1 MIPLSSKT
9 EEKETYEEPASEE
22 SRAAQALEVYKCNWK
37 EAVGVFIATAVQ
49 MSFFPGVML
58 SPDFQ
63 WGFISD
69 YSWFVITLVTYASLS
84 DTIGRWVAGRADL
97 VSKKNYLLSN
107 IVRGIIFTIIYLLTF
122 FDVSENFLG
131 STWFIMVGLLVFATT
146 YGYFITLGFKYGS
159 DETTGDQGMAGT
171 IVGFHM
177 TFGICFGS
185 AIALAFLS

>member
-1 MIPLSSKT
+1 MTPPTAKA
-9 EEKETYEEPASEE
+9 EQKETYEPVSEK
-22 SRAAQALEVYKCNWK
+22 SRAAQAWDVYKCNWK
-37 EAVGVFIATAVQ
+37 EAVGVFISTAVQ

-84 DTIGRWVAGRADL
+84 DTLGRWLAGMADL
-97 VSKKNYLLSN
+97 VPKKHFLLSSV
-107 IVRGIIFTIIYLLTF
+107 IRGVIFTVIYLLTF

-131 STWFIMVGLLVFATT
+131 STWFIMLGLLIFATT
-146 YGYFITLGFKYGS
+146 YGYWITLGFKYGS
-159 DETTGDQGMAGT
+159 DETTGDQGIAGT

-185 AIALAFLS
+185 AIALGFLS